1 MKNEEKHLI
10 DCGIPAELARKIDRT
25 NRHEHGLSV
34 LGILPNQLR
43 TILRDSTE
51 SRTDAEKAWID
62 ISKTLFWQGYA
73 IWSMRKKLNKV
84 FWKDIAPSEWNKY
97 NINSS
102 IHRKAKQKAYLSRRK
117 RKHHSTP
124 SSCSNP
130 FHFLHKCGDYS
141 KEKPTN
147 CPCSQSHRPM
157 KRSVIHDIRSL
168 ISSFPKLLPISI
180 GDIERTVY
188 IKERIDTE
196 KESRSILFTTHDDL
210 VRDEHDR
217 GKKRKQASITMFLQP
232 NKTCNNKQTNKN
244 KEKTNKQITNNKQTQ

>member
-1 MKNEEKHLI
+1 MGYCPEFTINDETDKLFRERTLPTHRARVGPSHPPKPAGAYRFFSQSNMKKEEKHLI
-10 DCGIPAELARKIDRT
+10 DCRIPAELARKIDRT
-25 NRHEHGLSV
+25 NRHERGLSV

-43 TILRDSTE
+43 TILCDSTE

-84 FWKDIAPSEWNKY
+84 FWKDIAPTEWNKY

-130 FHFLHKCGDYS
+130 FHFLNKCGDYS

-188 IKERIDTE
+188 K
-196 KESRSILFTTHDDL
+196 
-210 VRDEHDR
+210 
-217 GKKRKQASITMFLQP
+217 
-232 NKTCNNKQTNKN
+232 
-244 KEKTNKQITNNKQTQ
+244 